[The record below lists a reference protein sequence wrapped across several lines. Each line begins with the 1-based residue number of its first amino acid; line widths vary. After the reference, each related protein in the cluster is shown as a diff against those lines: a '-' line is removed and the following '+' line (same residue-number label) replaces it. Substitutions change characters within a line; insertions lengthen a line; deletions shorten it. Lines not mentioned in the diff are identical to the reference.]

1 MVLKTAH
8 YEGIVNAILNRKG
21 SVDPATGSERK
32 RKIIRAANHDNAIA
46 GS

>member
-21 SVDPATGSERK
+21 SVDPVTGSERK
-32 RKIIRAANHDNAIA
+32 RKIICSANHNNAIA
-46 GS
+46 DS